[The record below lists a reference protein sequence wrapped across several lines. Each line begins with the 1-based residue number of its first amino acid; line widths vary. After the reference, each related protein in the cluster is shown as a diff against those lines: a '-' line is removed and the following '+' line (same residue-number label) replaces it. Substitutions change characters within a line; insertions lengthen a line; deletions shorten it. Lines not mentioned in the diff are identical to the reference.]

1 MAYWSAD
8 CPALKRVVRLLFE
21 LAWEVNGFYH
31 HKQGRGDNDCV
42 RVLGHLKVLL
52 LAVAHTLIPEA
63 FEIRPTDDFACGTYW
78 AVKFLEPGYRPLHV
92 PKAKWTEA
100 KSNPLLKN
108 WFTL

>member
-8 CPALKRVVRLLFE
+8 CRAVKSVVRLLFE
-21 LAWEVNGFYH
+21 LAWVVNDFYH
-31 HKQGRGDNDCV
+31 HEQGRGENDCV
-42 RVLGHLKVLL
+42 RVLGNLKVLL

-63 FEIRPTDDFACGTYW
+63 FKIRPTDDFACGTYW
-78 AVKFLEPGYRPLHV
+78 AVELLERGYRPLHV
-92 PKAKWTEA
+92 PKAKWAEA